1 MVNSR
6 HGMTFSLK
14 VPSKFSRSQSSII
27 KEILPP
33 FPVVKNPDNLII
45 TFDVNFKT
53 QVLTKVR
60 KHKRFEEIHNLILT
74 LHNQGLGNK
83 EISNYLNSH
92 NIKTPTGKDYTRHLI
107 GMFFYKYRKM
117 NNRLKHSELKLT
129 NIRFWIHDYYI

>member
-1 MVNSR
+1 MLIN
-6 HGMTFSLK
+6 LAILLNLL
-14 VPSKFSRSQSSII
+14 QSSSI

-33 FPVVKNPDNLII
+33 FPVVKNPDNFIV
-45 TFDVNFKT
+45 TFEVNFKT

-129 NIRFWIHDYYI
+129 NIRFWISD

>member
-1 MVNSR
+1 MDDKWLYHNGLNNNFFNTTR
-6 HGMTFSLK
+6 L
-14 VPSKFSRSQSSII
+14 RSSSI

-53 QVLTKVR
+53 QVLTKF
-60 KHKRFEEIHNLILT
+60 KQSKRFEEIHNLILT

-129 NIRFWIHDYYI
+129 NIRFWVSK

>member
-1 MVNSR
+1 MVV
-6 HGMTFSLK
+6 K
-14 VPSKFSRSQSSII
+14 YVPYENFPLRWSSI

-33 FPVVKNPDNLII
+33 FPVVKNPDNFIV
-45 TFDVNFKT
+45 TFEVNFKT

-117 NNRLKHSELKLT
+117 NNRLKHSELKLP
-129 NIRFWIHDYYI
+129 NIRFWIHD